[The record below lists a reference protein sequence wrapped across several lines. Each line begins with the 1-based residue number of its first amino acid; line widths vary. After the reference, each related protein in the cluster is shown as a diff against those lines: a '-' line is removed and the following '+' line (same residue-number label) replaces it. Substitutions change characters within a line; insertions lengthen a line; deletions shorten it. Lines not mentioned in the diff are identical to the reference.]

1 MIENHYLVPTQRE
14 GSEKDITHSITAR
27 SAEDAED
34 WFVDAKERLMAV
46 NNWQKWSAM
55 TSAGFR
61 LTDSHGSV
69 VNRRARK
76 GDHIRID
83 LPGQV
88 TGLESGFE
96 WVTIEA
102 IEYDD
107 YPDISA
113 ETFAIRLGPSGN
125 PVNHGDTDL
134 HNFPAGDATSTFVIE
149 RRGKRLSATYHGRNE
164 VEDTDGHVR
173 VASIAWL
180 GLSDTQCAALVK
192 GFVE

>member
-1 MIENHYLVPTQRE
+1 MTENHYLVPSQLD
-14 GSEKDITHSITAR
+14 GLEKDITHSIITPTI
-27 SAEDAED
+27 EDAED

-46 NNWQKWSAM
+46 NNWKKWTVM
-55 TSAGFR
+55 TSAEFR
-61 LTDSHGSV
+61 LTDSHGNA

-83 LPGQV
+83 LP
-88 TGLESGFE
+88 ESFDTAGGFD

-107 YPDISA
+107 YPDLMT
-113 ETFAIRLGPSGN
+113 ETFAMRLRPSIHPQDKKGHE
-125 PVNHGDTDL
+125 VLDSSGTE
-134 HNFPAGDATSTFVIE
+134 ATSTFVIE

-164 VEDTDGHVR
+164 ADDSHSDVIIST
-173 VASIAWL
+173 SSWL
-180 GLSDTQCAALVK
+180 GLSDIQCAALIK